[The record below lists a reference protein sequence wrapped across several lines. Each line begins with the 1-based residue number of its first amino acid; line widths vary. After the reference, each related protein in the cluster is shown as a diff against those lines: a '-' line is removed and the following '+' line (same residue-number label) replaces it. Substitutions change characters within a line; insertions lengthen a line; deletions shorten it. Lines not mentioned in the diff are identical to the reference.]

1 MTQMH
6 SEMQKHQKIGH
17 EKASKDFEKKLFE
30 QSILI
35 QELMNENKLLTDKN
49 KYLEEKIKKIIE
61 DRILEI
67 KKN

>member
-1 MTQMH
+1 
-6 SEMQKHQKIGH
+6 
-17 EKASKDFEKKLFE
+17 
-30 QSILI
+30 
-35 QELMNENKLLTDKN
+35 MNENKLLNDKN